1 MKEVIAVAI
10 GVLIEARC
18 QADRLLVTRRR
29 GNAVLGGFWE
39 LPGGKIETGENAADC
54 LVREFAEE
62 LGLTIRVGAALEAIE
77 HRYDHGPVRLHPH
90 VCTRATGEPRNL
102 EVAEHRW
109 VTAVELDELK
119 FPPANDRLMNQLS
132 IKLAHRSA

>member
-10 GVLIEARC
+10 GVLIEAQC

-39 LPGGKIETGENAADC
+39 LPGGKIEAGENAADC

-62 LGLTIRVGAALEAIE
+62 LGLTIRVGAALGAIE
-77 HRYDHGPVRLHPH
+77 HRYDHGLVRLHPH
-90 VCTRATGEPRNL
+90 VCTRTAGEPRNL

-109 VTAVELDELK
+109 VTAVELDELN